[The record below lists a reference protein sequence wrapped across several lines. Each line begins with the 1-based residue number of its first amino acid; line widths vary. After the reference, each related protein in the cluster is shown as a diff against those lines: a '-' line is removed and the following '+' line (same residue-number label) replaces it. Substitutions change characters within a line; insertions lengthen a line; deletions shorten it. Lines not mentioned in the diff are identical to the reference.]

1 MVKQYK
7 KINKSKSRSSKSRS
21 SKSKSRSSSSM
32 KGGDGGRVA
41 LPPSYYGNGTE
52 GYFPGGSSELNSVG
66 KQLAVSQ
73 GTIWGNGTMAGPNL
87 YPMKGGNS
95 ACKKQRKS
103 KNKNK
108 SSKSCQMKNKK
119 KKTKINKHKKH

>member
-21 SKSKSRSSSSM
+21 SKSM
-32 KGGDGGRVA
+32 KGGDGSGGRVA

-52 GYFPGGSSELNSVG
+52 DYFPGGSSELNSVG

-95 ACKKQRKS
+95 GCKKQRKS

>member
-7 KINKSKSRSSKSRS
+7 KINKSKSRSSKS
-21 SKSKSRSSSSM
+21 KSRSSKSM
-32 KGGDGGRVA
+32 KGGDGSGGRVA

-73 GTIWGNGTMAGPNL
+73 GTISENGTMAGPNL
-87 YPMKGGNS
+87 FPMKGGDCG
-95 ACKKQRKS
+95 CKKQRKS
-103 KNKNK
+103 KK
-108 SSKSCQMKNKK
+108 SKSKK
-119 KKTKINKHKKH
+119 SKK

>member
-7 KINKSKSRSSKSRS
+7 KINKSKSRSSKS
-21 SKSKSRSSSSM
+21 KSRSSKSM
-32 KGGDGGRVA
+32 KGGDGSGGRVA

-95 ACKKQRKS
+95 GCKKQRKS
-103 KNKNK
+103 KSKSKNK